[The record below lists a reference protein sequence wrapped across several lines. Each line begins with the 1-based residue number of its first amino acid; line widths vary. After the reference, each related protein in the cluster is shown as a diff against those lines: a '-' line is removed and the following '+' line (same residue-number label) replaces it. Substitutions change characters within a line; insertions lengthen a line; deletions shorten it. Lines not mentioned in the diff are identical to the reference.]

1 MTKYEFLGDLSR
13 LLSDLPE
20 EERMEAMEYYEDYFS
35 DAGREN
41 EAQVI
46 KELGS
51 PERIAAQIKGESQEP
66 LEYGDNSTMKSAA
79 YPDISQ
85 QTARNDDNTGHS
97 YSQKAAAEQNEP
109 WTSQP
114 LKIVLLVI
122 LAIAIIP
129 VGIPIITTIF
139 GLFIGLLSLI
149 FGLFVA
155 LFASGFGI
163 AIAGAACIISGFAV
177 CATTQFASGILGI
190 GIGLILL
197 PIGIILFYCG
207 IVLCCKL
214 IPVLFKLC
222 KKGFQN
228 LGRSV
233 GRLFS

>member
-20 EERMEAMEYYEDYFS
+20 EERTEAMEYYEDYFS

-51 PERIAAQIKGESQEP
+51 PERIAAQIKGESSDP

-85 QTARNDDNTGHS
+85 QTTGTEDHTDHNH
-97 YSQKAAAEQNEP
+97 SQKTAAEQNPP
-109 WTSQP
+109 WTSEP
-114 LKIVLLVI
+114 LKIILLVI
-122 LAIAIIP
+122 LAILIIP
-129 VGIPIITTIF
+129 VGIPVITTIF
-139 GLFIGLLSLI
+139 GLFVALLSLI
-149 FGLFVA
+149 FGQFAA

-177 CATTQFASGILGI
+177 CATAQFASGILGI

-214 IPVLFKLC
+214 IPALFKAC
-222 KKGFQN
+222 KKGFQS
-228 LGRSV
+228 LGKTV